1 MFQINQILNYSKQPN
16 PKQMGIK
23 FLNKYLRTNCPTS
36 IKEISIAELS
46 GKKIAIDISIY
57 LYKYESEDSLLEN
70 MYLLLS
76 ILRYYNIIPI
86 FIFDGKSPAEK
97 KPVIQQRINNRA
109 DAEIEYK
116 CLKEKIKHID
126 NEEDKQEIIETLN
139 QLKKKIV
146 YITKPKVDLVKS
158 LIRSYGVTYYDA
170 HGEADELCAIL
181 VIRKIVWACLS
192 EDMDMFVYGCNRV
205 IRYFSLMN
213 HTAVLYC
220 TKGILEELQL
230 TQPELRQICI
240 LSGTDYNV
248 NYDSQSIDLFDIM
261 RYFNKYK
268 QKGPEGFYNWLT
280 SNVKG
285 IDLDIPLLDKIN
297 NMFDVSSNK
306 TLEDYTNISV
316 INTSINH
323 NLLESILK
331 KDGFIFL

>member
-1 MFQINQILNYSKQPN
+1 
-16 PKQMGIK
+16 MGIK
-23 FLNKYLRTNCPTS
+23 LLNKYLRSNCPNS

-46 GKKIAIDISIY
+46 GKKIAVDISIY
-57 LYKYESEDSLLEN
+57 LYKYESECALLEN

-97 KPVIQQRINNRA
+97 KTIIQQRINNRS
-109 DAEIEYK
+109 DAEYEYK
-116 CLKEKIKHID
+116 YLKEKLQNTHC
-126 NEEDKQEIIETLN
+126 NEDDKQEIAETLD

-146 YITKPKVDLVKS
+146 YITKAKVDLVKS
-158 LIRSYGVTYYDA
+158 LIKAYGATYYDA
-170 HGEADELCAIL
+170 HGEADELCAML

-192 EDMDMFVYGCNRV
+192 EDMDMFVYGCTRV

-230 TQPELRQICI
+230 TQSELRQICI

-248 NYDSQSIDLFDIM
+248 NYENQSATLFDIM
-261 RYFNKYK
+261 RYFKKYK
-268 QKGPEGFYNWLT
+268 QSKQEEFYNWLT
-280 SNVKG
+280 CHVNG
-285 IDLDIPLLDKIN
+285 IELDIPLLDKIN
-297 NMFDVSSNK
+297 NMFDISRNK
-306 TLEDYTNISV
+306 ALEEYTNVFVTNS
-316 INTSINH
+316 SINH
-323 NLLESILK
+323 DLLACILQ